1 MFNRIVVPL
10 DGSPLAEKALDEAV
24 GLAGRQGTPLFLVR
38 AVDPPRAIVVSSLST
53 TPSSGLAA
61 HDDIGIEERAAHD
74 YIDGK
79 VIDLTARGQTVSG
92 VVVIGPAAEAVASTL
107 LDTDLL
113 VLSSHGRTGIKR
125 WFMGSVA
132 EDILKRTS
140 GSVYLVRHPHSD
152 D

>member
-1 MFNRIVVPL
+1 MFKRIVVPL

-24 GLAGRQGTPLFLVR
+24 DLAGQHGTPLFLVR

-53 TPSSGLAA
+53 TPASGVATA
-61 HDDIGIEERAAHD
+61 EDTGIEERAAHE
-74 YIDGK
+74 YINGK
-79 VIDLTARGQTVSG
+79 LTDLTARGHTASG
-92 VVVIGPAAEAVASTL
+92 AVVIGPAAAAVASTL

-140 GSVYLVRHPHSD
+140 VSVYLVRHSASEG
-152 D
+152 